1 MSKKKEIE
9 RMRLQI
15 EDRKEEIRDLKESIR
30 ELTDPHYCVSDKKMR
45 VQCTDDFAAGL
56 LPRLISVSDKK
67 MRVQCTE
74 NDLGHLRVNLLHDGI
89 VFDFGVNYCPFCGK
103 ETGE

>member
-45 VQCTDDFAAGL
+45 VQCT
-56 LPRLISVSDKK
+56 
-67 MRVQCTE
+67 E